1 MASTKRKRCTNTR
14 SSSSSR
20 LWRRHRPRPMSM
32 AAMHQ
37 VEPHSWFL
45 WVFYKSP
52 LPSSVL
58 AMSPKGPFRRLGFDE
73 VQTEGRKL

>member
-1 MASTKRKRCTNTR
+1 V
-14 SSSSSR
+14 
-20 LWRRHRPRPMSM
+20 
-32 AAMHQ
+32 MHQ
-37 VEPHSWFL
+37 VEPNSWFL

-73 VQTEGRKL
+73 VQIEGRKL